1 MKEEYRLRLPGGDVV
16 SSDFTA
22 MDRMARQEA
31 HEEGAAVIEV
41 HYPGGGGYLLRYT
54 RTIWG
59 TVVSAREP
67 KTWR

>member
-1 MKEEYRLRLPGGDVV
+1 MIDYILYLPGGGVV

-22 MDRMARQEA
+22 IDRMAKREA
-31 HEEGAAVIEV
+31 HEVGAATVEV

-59 TVVSAREP
+59 TVVSSREK
-67 KTWR
+67 KTW

>member
-1 MKEEYRLRLPGGDVV
+1 MIEYLLRLPEGAAIGK
-16 SSDFTA
+16 DFNM
-22 MDRMARQEA
+22 MDRMARREA
-31 HEEGAAVIEV
+31 HENGAAVMEV

-59 TVVSAREP
+59 TVVSSREP